1 MPLLMITGYPCSG
14 KTTVAEKLKAA
25 FLEKIAKEGI
35 DIKVELVNDERLNI
49 AKESYREAKTEKAT
63 RGAQMSAVK
72 KMLSRDTIVILD
84 NMTYIKGFRYQ
95 LFCEAKAIRTNSCVV
110 HVGAPAELCKKWN
123 DQLREENEKEGNSI
137 ELSKSESKA
146 GEELQEAGSDKKTAW
161 AADLFDALVFR
172 YEEPNGMSRWDSP
185 LYIVAYNDTSL
196 PIDELW
202 ETVVLQRP
210 KPPNQATLLKAATP
224 TNYLFELD
232 KITQEIVTS
241 VFELQSVNPGG
252 SVKIK
257 DYPINVE
264 LPYKTLSIAQL
275 QRIRRTYIALNKM
288 KNVETTRIPIMFIEY
303 LNKNFERDD

>member
-14 KTTVAEKLKAA
+14 KTTVAEKLKAQL
-25 FLEKIAKEGI
+25 LEKIANEGI
-35 DIKVELVNDERLNI
+35 GMKVELVNDERLNL
-49 AKESYREAKTEKAT
+49 AKETYREAKTEKAT

-72 KMLSRDTIVILD
+72 KLLARDTIVILD

-110 HVGAPAELCKKWN
+110 QVGAPPDLCKKWN
-123 DQLREENEKEGNSI
+123 TELRERIEK
-137 ELSKSESKA
+137 
-146 GEELQEAGSDKKTAW
+146 GEETSKTAW
-161 AADLFDALVFR
+161 EDSLFDALVFR

-185 LYIVAYNDTSL
+185 LYVVMYDDETL
-196 PIDELW
+196 PIDDIWNTL
-202 ETVVLQRP
+202 VLQKP

-232 KITQEIVTS
+232 KITQEIVTN
-241 VFELQSVNPGG
+241 VFELHKVNPGG

-257 DYPINVE
+257 EYPINVQ
-264 LPYKTLSIAQL
+264 LPYNALSIAQL

-288 KNVETTRIPIMFIEY
+288 KNVELARIPTLFIEY
-303 LNKNFERDD
+303 LNKNFERED